1 MYVSE
6 EQNRNDKLFL
16 FYRQLARAGIYVDLL
31 YLGTEHHALVNA
43 VGYNGS
49 DSVPAVQTKL
59 GPSINFTSRL
69 QGECAWMVKWI
80 RKKSWQL

>member
-43 VGYNGS
+43 VEYKG
-49 DSVPAVQTKL
+49 V
-59 GPSINFTSRL
+59 
-69 QGECAWMVKWI
+69 
-80 RKKSWQL
+80 